1 LPDDADGVLITRP
14 REAGQETARRV
25 RALGLRPVLAP
36 ATEIRLLPAR
46 LPAARE
52 IQAVLVTSAR
62 AVPALPASY
71 HAIPLL
77 AVGDATA
84 RRGTEAGFVT
94 VRSAAGTARE
104 LAELVTRTCE
114 AGAKPLLLA
123 TGAGQGR
130 ALLAALR
137 AAGFAVLR
145 RSVYATRP
153 VAELPAAAHQELSR
167 AGLRAALF
175 FSTDS
180 ARAFMALFAAR
191 FEPTIVAE
199 IEALAISQSTAAV
212 LAHLPW
218 RRIRVASQPN
228 QDELLALLR

>member
-1 LPDDADGVLITRP
+1 LPDADGVLISRP
-14 REAGQETARRV
+14 REAGHETARRV
-25 RALGLRPVLAP
+25 MAFGLRPVLAP
-36 ATEIRLLPAR
+36 VTEIRMLPAR
-46 LPAARE
+46 LPAAID
-52 IQAVLVTSAR
+52 IQAILVTSAR
-62 AVPALPASY
+62 ALPALPLSY
-71 HAIPLL
+71 HTIPLL
-77 AVGDATA
+77 AVGDGTA
-84 RRGTEAGFVT
+84 RRGSEAGFAR

-104 LAELVTRTCE
+104 LATLAESTCE
-114 AGAKPLLLA
+114 PGGKPLLLA

-137 AAGFAVLR
+137 TRGFRVLR
-145 RSVYATRP
+145 RAVYATRP
-153 VAELPAAAHQELSR
+153 VAELPPAAQHELAHVS
-167 AGLRAALF
+167 LRAALF
-175 FSTDS
+175 FSADS

-191 FEPTIVAE
+191 FEPAAVAE